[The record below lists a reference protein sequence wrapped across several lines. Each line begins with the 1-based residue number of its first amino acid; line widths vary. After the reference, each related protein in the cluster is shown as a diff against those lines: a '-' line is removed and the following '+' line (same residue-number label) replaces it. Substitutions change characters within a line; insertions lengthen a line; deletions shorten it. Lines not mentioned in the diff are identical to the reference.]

1 MNRQKKPP
9 TGKCRPL
16 LGMILAGIV
25 TFGVQASDW
34 PQFLGPG
41 RNGVYDGKIGIW
53 GKEGPAVL
61 WRKTVGQGF
70 AGPVVSNGKLIL
82 FHRVENT
89 EVVECLDAANG
100 KTFWTNAYPTAY
112 RDDFG
117 FDEGPRGTPAIAD
130 NHVYTFGAEGVLSC
144 FELNSG
150 KSVWTINT
158 KRSFGAAKG
167 FFGAAC
173 SPLVEGNAVL
183 MIIGG
188 KDGAGIVAFDKDT
201 GKVLWKA
208 TDDAAS
214 YSSPIATTFGGKR
227 TALLLTRSELIGAD
241 PKSGNIF
248 FRFPFEPPI
257 HSSVSAA
264 TPVVVDDY
272 IFLSASY
279 NTGSVLLKANPNT
292 WQIQKAWAGEDI
304 LSSHYATAVYRDGFL
319 YGLDGRTD
327 PGLEPPTLRC
337 VEFKTGKVK
346 WKKDLAAASITL
358 VGNGLLILTEQGELV
373 RAPASPD
380 AFNPLAR
387 AQILSSQVRAHP
399 ALADGKLYARSKNML
414 VCVDLGGTK

>member
-1 MNRQKKPP
+1 MF
-9 TGKCRPL
+9 
-16 LGMILAGIV
+16 LAGIV
-25 TFGVQASDW
+25 GFSVQASDW
-34 PQFLGPG
+34 PQFLGPKRDG
-41 RNGVYDGKIGIW
+41 TYDGKIGAW
-53 GKEGPAVL
+53 AKEGPTVV
-61 WRKTVGQGF
+61 WRKSVGQGF
-70 AGPVVSNGKLIL
+70 AGPVLSSGKLIL
-82 FHRVENT
+82 FQRIENT
-89 EVVECLDAANG
+89 EVVECLDATNG
-100 KTFWTNAYPTAY
+100 KTLWTNAYPTAY

-130 NHVYTFGAEGVLSC
+130 NRVYTFGAEGALSC
-144 FELNSG
+144 FELSSG

-227 TALLLTRSELIGAD
+227 AALFLTRSELIGAD
-241 PKSGNIF
+241 PKNGNIF

-264 TPVVVDDY
+264 TPVVVDGY

-279 NTGSVLLKANPNT
+279 NTGSVLLKVNPDN
-292 WQIQKAWAGEDI
+292 WQIQKVWAGEDI
-304 LSSHYATAVYRDGFL
+304 LSNHYATSVYRDGFL

-327 PGLEPPTLRC
+327 PGLEAPTLRC
-337 VEFKTGKVK
+337 VEFKTGQVK
-346 WKKDLAAASITL
+346 WKKDLAAATITL
-358 VGNGLLILTEQGELV
+358 AGNELLILTEQGELI
-373 RAPASPD
+373 RAPALPD
-380 AFNPLAR
+380 GFKPLAR

-399 ALADGKLYARSKNML
+399 ALANGKLYARSKNLL
-414 VCVDLGGTK
+414 VCVELQ